1 MKNLGTMS
9 KIKLG
14 VCKMVFKEKRL
25 DKGEKLKKKCSQQTL
40 FVEKSNLFLLKS
52 CVRIRISL
60 MNI

>member
-25 DKGEKLKKKCSQQTL
+25 DKGEKLKKNALNKHYLWKKVIYFC
-40 FVEKSNLFLLKS
+40 
-52 CVRIRISL
+52 
-60 MNI
+60 